1 MLTIRPVAPHVHRQG
16 ATMQLRTTRRTVTL
30 AALLASFAIAFVS
43 ASLARAQRMASDDE
57 EPPVGFEPPSFGLAP
72 TTAPRVSSRAVP
84 VGVNLEAA
92 IGYGGMLGYRS
103 DVNDGISGPSYSGA
117 VVVSWGK
124 DKPRVGVR
132 VSGSYARLTG
142 RELGETNNSSWASW
156 WGDSESYPARDVLDA
171 TLVAAQGGLQ
181 ASWRNGLWVSSLL
194 GFVWYKRSYTPTSSQ
209 DDVRDDLFFEAAV
222 QGGYNLALGEHLAL
236 QLSAEAATT
245 FISHVRL
252 QARAALVLRM

>member
-1 MLTIRPVAPHVHRQG
+1 MPAMRSVAPHVHRQG
-16 ATMQLRTTRRTVTL
+16 ATMQLCTTRRTVTL
-30 AALLASFAIAFVS
+30 AALLASFAIGSLS
-43 ASLARAQRMASDDE
+43 ASLAHAQRMADDE
-57 EPPVGFEPPSFGLAP
+57 EPGFNFEPPSFGLSP
-72 TTAPRVSSRAVP
+72 TTTPQVTSRAVP
-84 VGVNLEAA
+84 VGVNVEAA

-103 DVNDGISGPSYSGA
+103 DVNDGISGPFFSGA

-124 DKPRVGVR
+124 DEPRVGVR

-142 RELGETNNSSWASW
+142 RELGETNTSSWASW

-194 GFVWYKRSYTPTSSQ
+194 GFVWYQRSYTPSYSQ
-209 DDVRDDLFFEAAV
+209 DDECNDLFFEAAV
-222 QGGYNLALGEHLAL
+222 QGGYNLALGDHLAL

-245 FISHVRL
+245 FITHVRL
-252 QARAALVLRM
+252 QARAALLLRI